1 MISPQPQK
9 IKLLHWK
16 HKYKSFK
23 VEQLCGPMNMCEQAS
38 LIVLSTGTTGV
49 AKRCEITTTSI
60 KHGSDSLFIG
70 DIFEISR
77 TIHKKV

>member
-1 MISPQPQK
+1 MISPQPQE

-23 VEQLCGPMNMCEQAS
+23 VEQLCGPMNMCEQA
-38 LIVLSTGTTGV
+38 GTTGV